1 MGCGMQKLKIDLKAL
16 NNIKIIYPILII
28 LLLTSIS
35 FYMLKEKEK
44 RLRVLAQKQLTQ
56 TIEEKK
62 EVENKLVGV
71 LAAKEAVEVKLSAE
85 KEKSSTLKKKL
96 KEKEQEIEL
105 AIKKLEEEITA
116 RRRTEVQ
123 LMITMKGKELLE
135 AKLKKLEKFSKPI
148 QLEKIVVKPQTGMVG
163 KVIMV
168 NKEFAFVV
176 INLGNKDDLQ
186 LQEALSVYRN
196 DEFIGKVQIEK
207 IEENMAAA
215 AILPQWKDIEFMEN
229 DEVRKI

>member
-1 MGCGMQKLKIDLKAL
+1 MQKLKIDLKAL
-16 NNIKIIYPILII
+16 NNVKVIYPILVI
-28 LLLTSIS
+28 LLLASIS

-44 RLRVLAQKQLTQ
+44 RFRVLVQKQLSQ

-62 EVENKLVGV
+62 KVENKLVGA
-71 LAAKEAVEVKLSAE
+71 LEAKEGAEVELSAE
-85 KEKSSTLKKKL
+85 KEKSSTLKKEL
-96 KEKEQEIEL
+96 KEKEQEIVL
-105 AIKKLEEEITA
+105 TIKKLEEEITA
-116 RRRTEVQ
+116 RRKAEAQ

-135 AKLKKLEKFSKPI
+135 TRLKKLEKFSKPI

-168 NKEFAFVV
+168 NKEYAFVV
-176 INLGNKDDLQ
+176 INLGNKDNLQ
-186 LQEALSVYRN
+186 LQEVLSVYRN

-215 AILPQWKDIEFMEN
+215 VILPQWKDIEFMEN
-229 DEVRKI
+229 DEVKKI